1 MIFIILNI
9 YQNVILTE
17 EEINFFHKN
26 GYLKI
31 KNVLDKKQIELLGKT
46 ILLLCKKYAKHD
58 FDDISSKKCF
68 DDKKF
73 HNAIIKLKEKNPR
86 VFGAIYDSLQCS
98 VALQSLLISD
108 KTLKI
113 ISTLS
118 GEPPENHS
126 LFHSLIRMDV
136 PKDSRNKLSW
146 HQDFVSSEKIMD
158 HPNGMV
164 AWITLVNVNYEN
176 GAIEICPK
184 SHTDSNA
191 KNMIVKK
198 RNGDKNTSEYLDVPK
213 SIIDKYSSMVI
224 KAEVGDIVIMSMTI
238 LHQSGINASNLIRFT
253 ALGRYYPMN
262 VEDFLPGR
270 RVYIP
275 SDIKI

>member
-1 MIFIILNI
+1 M
-9 YQNVILTE
+9 VLTKE
-17 EEINFFHKN
+17 ETEFFHEN

-31 KNVLDKKQIELLGKT
+31 TNIVGKKQIEIIGKT
-46 ILLLCKKYAKHD
+46 ILLLGKKYSKSY
-58 FDDISSKKCF
+58 FDNIYSENVF

-73 HNAIIKLKEKNPR
+73 HNAVIKLKEKNPR
-86 VFGAIYDSLQCS
+86 IFGAIYDSLQCS
-98 VALQSLLISD
+98 VALQSILMNEKI
-108 KTLKI
+108 LKI

-118 GEPPENHS
+118 GEAPQNHS

-136 PKDSRNKLSW
+136 PEDSINKLSW
-146 HQDFVSSEKIMD
+146 HQDFVSSEKVMD
-158 HPNGMV
+158 HPNGIV
-164 AWITLVNVNYEN
+164 AWIPLVNVNYEN
-176 GAIEICPK
+176 GSIEICPK

-198 RNGDKNTSEYLDVPK
+198 RNTGTNTSEYLDVPK
-213 SIIDKYSSMVI
+213 SIIDKYPSRTI

-270 RVYIP
+270 RVYVP
-275 SDIKI
+275 SNLKM